1 MFSEPLCHGRCLG
14 ADVAEARIGSVAV
27 AAAADVVGV
36 AGNADDARFRLFSEG
51 AGLVYRFDFFALGR
65 SGQDERRWILGAVG
79 CASGSVCGLA
89 AHSRQG
95 SRVRPFVFMTN
106 LPTMEKTESR
116 MMRFVLAQ
124 QAKRAR
130 LFFTQLR
137 FVRASI
143 LMGQP
148 GDD

>member
-1 MFSEPLCHGRCLG
+1 MDTS
-14 ADVAEARIGSVAV
+14 
-27 AAAADVVGV
+27 
-36 AGNADDARFRLFSEG
+36 
-51 AGLVYRFDFFALGR
+51 
-65 SGQDERRWILGAVG
+65 GAVG
-79 CASGSVCGLA
+79 CAFGNVCELA

-143 LMGQP
+143 RTDWP
-148 GDD
+148 RDD

>member
-1 MFSEPLCHGRCLG
+1 MDDGYLARLVARLATLASWPL
-14 ADVAEARIGSVAV
+14 I
-27 AAAADVVGV
+27 
-36 AGNADDARFRLFSEG
+36 
-51 AGLVYRFDFFALGR
+51 
-65 SGQDERRWILGAVG
+65 
-79 CASGSVCGLA
+79 
-89 AHSRQG
+89 SRQG
-95 SRVRPFVFMTN
+95 FRVRPFVFMTN

-143 LMGQP
+143 RTDWP
-148 GDD
+148 RDD